1 MLALFSRILKLSG
14 KYKCRIQGAFVCA
27 FLESIL
33 SKMPIFLA
41 FLVLSGFYQKTL
53 TGTKCL
59 YIGIGLVGVVA
70 AQAIVHYL
78 CDRLQS
84 AAGYMIF
91 TDKRMELGGHLR
103 KLPMGY
109 FTSGNIGKISSVLS
123 TDMVFIEEIAMSTLG
138 NMMSYMLS
146 ALILLVFMF
155 FLDWRL
161 GLAAAA
167 VTLLACFT
175 AKGMNKVS
183 LKEAACRQD
192 QSEHLTDAVLSF
204 AEGISVIKSY
214 NLIGEKSEELT
225 GNFRRSRDTSTAF
238 ERKMTPW
245 TRGLNILYAVGIAA
259 IFALSVWLQQSGSLS
274 LPYLLGVL
282 LFVFDLFSPLKAL
295 YGEASR
301 LTVMNA
307 ALDRIEAVLNET
319 ELPDKGTA
327 HIPNESSGSPEI
339 CFDNVTFAYQD
350 KEVLHNISFSM
361 QKNTMTAL
369 VGPSGGGKSTIVNL
383 LARLWDVKS
392 GKVTI
397 RGTDI
402 RDVPLA
408 ELMEQISMVFQRVYL
423 FQDTIYNNI
432 SMGKPDA
439 TEEEVYEAAKKARC
453 YDFIMA
459 LPDGFQT
466 VIGEGGATLSG
477 GEKQRISIARCIL
490 KDAPIVILDEA
501 TASVDTDNESY
512 IQEAINELVKGK
524 TLLVIA
530 HRLNTICQADQ
541 ILVIADGRISE
552 QGTHD
557 ELIAKAGIYQDF
569 VNIRKKS
576 SGWSLA

>member
-70 AQAIVHYL
+70 AQVIVHYL

-238 ERKMTPW
+238 ERKMMPW

-369 VGPSGGGKSTIVNL
+369 VGPSGGGKSTIANL

-397 RGTDI
+397 RSTDI

-490 KDAPIVILDEA
+490 KDAQIVILDEA

-530 HRLNTICQADQ
+530 HRLNTIRQADQ
-541 ILVIADGRISE
+541 ILVISDGRISE

-557 ELIAKAGIYQDF
+557 ELMAKAGIYQDF